1 MESLRESQK
10 SVEAV
15 PDSEARFRAIFEN
28 AAVGISRVAPD
39 GRLLEVNQR
48 LCDIV
53 GYTREELMTKTFA
66 DITHP
71 EDLKA
76 DLRAM
81 RRMLGGEIETYLR
94 EKRYYR
100 KDGSIVW
107 VNLTV
112 SMSRKADGSP
122 DYFISVIEDISA
134 RKLAEEKLHENEERL
149 LLASEAAGLGVFEWD
164 MQADRTVWENERMYE
179 IFGHTHADG
188 ALSKA
193 QFIERYVHPDDAPT
207 LEQKMTDGMKS
218 MRPVHTGF
226 RIRRKDG
233 ALRWLDLSAS
243 FELARDQTPIRILG
257 MLADITERKQIE
269 ESLRESQERLQIFIE
284 HAPVPLAM
292 FDREMRYLAA
302 SRRWM
307 TDYRL
312 GDRDIRGQSH
322 YALFPEVPERWKAVH
337 RRTLEGEIVR
347 ADEDRFVRADGEV
360 QWVRWETR
368 PWHAADGA
376 IGGIVIFSEEITD
389 RKLASE
395 ALRESELRFRTMI
408 SAIPNLSYETDADGA
423 NIFTSDQ
430 WRAYTGMTEEE
441 SAVAGFIRAYHPD
454 EAEDVLAQWS
464 AAVRL
469 GASFER
475 KCRIRAAD
483 GSYRW
488 FLNRAQPGRD
498 AEGRLVRWAGS
509 LTDIDD
515 LIRAEERARENEL
528 RFRTMIS
535 AVPSLTFEADVDGN
549 NTFSSDQWLSYTGM
563 TAEET
568 AGRGFV
574 RAIHPDD
581 VEEVTARW
589 FAAMRSGTLYE
600 SRHRMRAADGSYRW
614 FLCRALPARD
624 AEGRIVRWAG
634 SLADID
640 DLVRAGEALRES
652 EGRFRQLAES
662 LPQLVW
668 TCRADGTCDY
678 ISPQFVAYTG
688 IPEAKQLGFDWLQQ
702 VHPDDREPLFAAW
715 NRTVATGEPFDVE
728 YRIRRN
734 DGVYRWFKTRATALR
749 DSGGKV
755 VKWFGSNTDI
765 DDQKQAERSSLESKE
780 RLNGIVSSAMDAI
793 ITVDEE
799 QRIVLFNEAAERMF
813 GCPGVEAMGRPLD
826 RFIPERFRVT
836 HNDGFLRFGEI
847 GGLARLTAL
856 TALRADGAEFPIE
869 ASISNIEVGGR
880 KLFTVI
886 LRDITERRQ
895 AEAEREQLAREQTA
909 RAEAEYAAEKIRRLQ
924 AVIDSVLAHL
934 TLENLLT
941 EMLNR
946 IRELLETDSA
956 AILLLS
962 EDGQSLV
969 MRAAIGSQEEVIGMR
984 IPLGQG
990 VSGSIA
996 ASRAPL
1002 VVEDLSAVEVINPV
1016 LRREARSLIGAPLI
1030 VKGELIG
1037 VIHADTAKLKR
1048 FAENDV
1054 RLLQLAADRV
1064 ALAIEQRRLYEVEQ
1078 QARRQAEEANRTK
1091 DEFLA
1096 IVSHELRSPLN
1107 AILGYTRM
1115 LRSGPEDREGF
1126 NKVTGVIERSAK
1138 AQLQII
1144 EDLLDSARIVTGK
1157 LRIEPSLIDLVP
1169 ALEAALDTVRS
1180 AAEAKGITLVANF
1193 SHLPEQVLGDST
1205 RLQQVVWNLLTNAV
1219 KFTQEGGR
1227 VELRMEGAADH
1238 IRIAVSDT
1246 GKGIEPEFLPF
1257 VFDRFRQ
1264 ADSSSGRRYGGL
1276 GLGLSLVKHL
1286 VELHGGTITAASE
1299 GAGRGTTF
1307 TITLPRR
1314 HLELIPSPSPA
1325 VTSREVRVEDAI
1337 PRDQHLS
1344 LEGLSVLVVDDQEE
1358 ARVVLTHALSEYGAQ
1373 VTTASSGAE
1382 ALAILSRP
1390 LDGRRPDALILDIAM
1405 PGEDGY
1411 DVLKKM
1417 RALEVEQGAVVNQ
1430 IPAIALTAHARVEDR
1445 VRALNAGFQM
1455 HVAKPVEPTELAVVI
1470 LSLIKRSDIKPGS

>member
-1 MESLRESQK
+1 MRESQK

-549 NTFSSDQWLSYTGM
+549 NTFASDQWRAYTGM

-734 DGVYRWFKTRATALR
+734 DGVFRWFKTRATALR

>member
-1 MESLRESQK
+1 MRESQK

-549 NTFSSDQWLSYTGM
+549 NTFASDQWRAYTGM